1 MTLKLNGSSSGYTAI
16 DAPAAAGSNT
26 LTLPTSN
33 GSANQY
39 LKNSGTPG
47 ALEFATLSTGYTLH
61 TDNVAVGS
69 SSSKTFT
76 GIPAANH
83 IKLIHWGW
91 SFDGSSN
98 HVIKIG
104 NATDGIKSADY
115 FCARIDLQSSQQI
128 HSATDSWKAYG
139 ANESAKAYTGQMDIW
154 RIGTSDVYSMDWKMT
169 SSQSTGSSAKIQILH
184 GFVESSTINQ
194 IQITGTGGDNFD
206 SGAITIYHI

>member
-1 MTLKLNGSSSGYTAI
+1 MSTLKTGALRGTSGTADSIQLHASNQSVTFPGAVTVTGALNGSGA
-16 DAPAAAGSNT
+16 N
-26 LTLPTSN
+26 LTGIT
-33 GSANQY
+33 
-39 LKNSGTPG
+39 
-47 ALEFATLSTGYTLH
+47 TGYTLH

-69 SSSKTFT
+69 SNSKTFT

-169 SSQSTGSSAKIQILH
+169 SSQSTGSGAKIQILH

>member
-26 LTLPTSN
+26 LTLPANN

-61 TDNVAVGS
+61 TDNVAVGTGT
-69 SSSKTFT
+69 SKTFT

-83 IKLIHWGW
+83 IKVVHWGL
-91 SFDGSSN
+91 SYSGNDN
-98 HVIKIG
+98 IKLRVG

-115 FCARIDLQSSQQI
+115 FCARIDLQASQQQ
-128 HSATDSWKAYG
+128 HSATDSWKTYG
-139 ANESAKAYTGQMDIW
+139 ANESGKAYSGQIDIW
-154 RIGTSDVYSMDWKMT
+154 RIGTSDVYSMDWTLT
-169 SSQSTGSSAKIQILH
+169 SSQSTGTSGTKIQILH

-194 IQITGTGGDNFD
+194 LEFSGGTFD